1 VKTMSADLTPST
13 PLETVSH
20 SALDSGFNKLARELD
35 PAESDQYEYLS
46 PDAFQRE
53 DLSFVS
59 NPLVDRYAYLTE
71 DDGNLQRFLES
82 MSTTILEKVTN
93 MKQFMDKERE
103 AVLTEMESEHSQTIS
118 ELEVKLRSA
127 QEELQRT
134 STNMKLQHQYKQNL
148 ALYVAKQRIKQ
159 QKHDLILKIFSR
171 WRLLHK
177 SRNQNS
183 SSNIIKLMRRAR
195 MQKIFTR
202 WRYLNKENQLQNL
215 NQMWENRLKQISR
228 ELINDYE
235 GQLRQI
241 RSELVVSRDT
251 IERLNNEK
259 KARLN
264 NVKSALMRGV
274 NALNVETLALFQN
287 DGT

>member
-1 VKTMSADLTPST
+1 M
-13 PLETVSH
+13 
-20 SALDSGFNKLARELD
+20 G
-35 PAESDQYEYLS
+35 
-46 PDAFQRE
+46 
-53 DLSFVS
+53 
-59 NPLVDRYAYLTE
+59 
-71 DDGNLQRFLES
+71 
-82 MSTTILEKVTN
+82 
-93 MKQFMDKERE
+93 
-103 AVLTEMESEHSQTIS
+103 
-118 ELEVKLRSA
+118 
-127 QEELQRT
+127 
-134 STNMKLQHQYKQNL
+134 
-148 ALYVAKQRIKQ
+148 
-159 QKHDLILKIFSR
+159 
-171 WRLLHK
+171 
-177 SRNQNS
+177 
-183 SSNIIKLMRRAR
+183 RRAR